1 MTEYALITS
10 TDDLAALCDR
20 LAKMPFVALDTEFMR
35 ENSYYPDLC
44 LIQVAS
50 TEEAAIIDP
59 KAPRLSLEPL
69 FALLANDSVLKV
81 VHAGGQD
88 LEIFFGLTGQIP
100 APLFDTQI
108 AGMALGLGEQVGYQQ
123 LIEQTLGVHLTKSAR
138 FTDWARRPLEQ
149 RQLDYA
155 IGDVTYLVQ
164 AFLKLLE
171 RLKHTGRGE
180 WLDEEMARLLD
191 PATYTIDPDQMWRR
205 MKLPSRNAEVLGRLK
220 ALAAWREREA
230 QSKNLPRSRLVK
242 DETLADLALHPPR
255 DQGALARVR
264 GLPSSWAN
272 NDIGARLLAVLAN
285 AAPLPKDEIPL
296 RERTTA
302 LGRQASLIAD
312 LLKLLLKIRCEES
325 DIAPKLVCRADEL
338 ESLAAGQ
345 REGLS
350 ILSGWRYEHFG
361 KDALA
366 MVEGRLAF
374 SVREGRLDLR
384 SLEPPSA

>member
-1 MTEYALITS
+1 MSEYVLIT
-10 TDDLAALCDR
+10 TTEDLSALCAR
-20 LAKMPFVALDTEFMR
+20 LARQPFVALDTEFMR

-69 FALLANDSVLKV
+69 FTLLHNEEVLKV

-88 LEIFFGLTGQIP
+88 LEIFHGLTGRVP

-108 AGMALGLGEQVGYQQ
+108 AGMALGYGEQVGYQQ
-123 LIEQTLGVHLTKSAR
+123 LIEQTLGVHLNKGAR
-138 FTDWARRPLEQ
+138 FTDWSRRPLEQ

-155 IGDVTYLVQ
+155 IGDVTYLAQ
-164 AFLKLLE
+164 AFPKLLD
-171 RLKHTGRGE
+171 RLKATGRGE

-191 PATYTIDPDQMWRR
+191 PSSYTIDPEQVWRR
-205 MKLPSRNAEVLGRLK
+205 MKLPNRNAEVLGRLK

-230 QSKNLPRSRLVK
+230 QTKNLPRNRLVK
-242 DETLADLALHPPR
+242 DETLTDLALHPPR

-264 GLPSSWAN
+264 GLPSSWGGN
-272 NDIGARLLAVLAN
+272 EIGARLLAVLAN
-285 AAPLPKDEIPL
+285 AEPMPKDEIPT
-296 RERTTA
+296 RERMTA

-325 DIAPKLVCRADEL
+325 GIAPKLVCRADEL
-338 ESLAAGQ
+338 EALAGGQ
-345 REGLS
+345 REGLA
-350 ILSGWRYEHFG
+350 ILSGWRFEHFG

-374 SVREGRLDLR
+374 SVRDGRLDLR
-384 SLEPPSA
+384 EIGPA

>member
-1 MTEYALITS
+1 MKEYVLVTTTE
-10 TDDLAALCDR
+10 DLSALCVR
-20 LAKMPFVALDTEFMR
+20 LADQPFIALDTEFMR

-50 TEEAAIIDP
+50 VEEAAIIDT
-59 KAPRLSLEPL
+59 KSSKLSLEPL
-69 FALLANDSVLKV
+69 FTLLTNENVLKV

-88 LEIFFGLTGQIP
+88 MEIFYGLMGRIP

-108 AGMALGLGEQVGYQQ
+108 AGMALGYGEQVGYQQ
-123 LIEQTLGVHLTKSAR
+123 LIEQTLGVHLNKGAR
-138 FTDWARRPLEQ
+138 FTDWSRRPLEQ

-155 IGDVTYLVQ
+155 VGDVTYLAE
-164 AFLKLLE
+164 AFPKLLD
-171 RLKHTGRGE
+171 RLRETGRGE
-180 WLDEEMARLLD
+180 WLDEEMARLMD

-205 MKLPSRNAEVLGRLK
+205 MKLPNRNAEVLGRLK
-220 ALAAWREREA
+220 ALGAWREREA
-230 QSKNLPRSRLVK
+230 QAKNLPRSRLVK

-255 DQGALARVR
+255 DQTALTRVR
-264 GLPSSWAN
+264 GLPSSWGQ
-272 NDIGARLLAVLAN
+272 NDIGARLLGVLEN
-285 AAPLPKDEIPL
+285 APPLPKEEIPA
-296 RERTTA
+296 RDRVNA

-325 DIAPKLVCRADEL
+325 SIAPKLVCRADEL
-338 ESLAAGQ
+338 EALAGGQ
-345 REGLS
+345 REGLG

-374 SVREGRLDLR
+374 SVRDGKLDLKVI
-384 SLEPPSA
+384 EPS

>member
-1 MTEYALITS
+1 MKEYVLVTTTE
-10 TDDLAALCDR
+10 DLSALCVR
-20 LAKMPFVALDTEFMR
+20 LADQPFIALDTEFMR

-50 TEEAAIIDP
+50 VEEAAIIDT
-59 KAPRLSLEPL
+59 KSSKLSLEPL
-69 FALLANDSVLKV
+69 FTLLTNENVLKV

-88 LEIFFGLTGQIP
+88 MEIFFGLMGRIP

-108 AGMALGLGEQVGYQQ
+108 AGMALGYGEQVGYQQ
-123 LIEQTLGVHLTKSAR
+123 LIEQTLGVHLNKGAR
-138 FTDWARRPLEQ
+138 FTDWSRRPLEQ

-155 IGDVTYLVQ
+155 VGDVTYLAE
-164 AFLKLLE
+164 AFPKLLD
-171 RLKHTGRGE
+171 RLRETGRGE
-180 WLDEEMARLLD
+180 WLDEEMARLMD

-205 MKLPSRNAEVLGRLK
+205 MKLPNRNAEVLGRLK
-220 ALAAWREREA
+220 ALGAWREREA
-230 QSKNLPRSRLVK
+230 QAKNLPRSRLVK

-255 DQGALARVR
+255 DQAALTRVR
-264 GLPSSWAN
+264 GLPSSWGQ
-272 NDIGARLLAVLAN
+272 NDIGARLLGVLEN
-285 AAPLPKDEIPL
+285 APPLPKEEIPA
-296 RERTTA
+296 RDRVNA

-325 DIAPKLVCRADEL
+325 SIAPKLVCRADEL
-338 ESLAAGQ
+338 EALAGGQ
-345 REGLS
+345 REGLG

-374 SVREGRLDLR
+374 SVRDGKLDLKVI
-384 SLEPPSA
+384 EPS